1 MVNMLEDMGY
11 DTGVN
16 LDKLLAAAVK
26 MPMIVGHEVPGQVM
40 RAGKTMHLHAV
51 PNKLYTQ

>member
-1 MVNMLEDMGY
+1 MDF
-11 DTGVN
+11 DTGVD

-26 MPMIVGHEVPGQVM
+26 MPAIVGHDVTGQVM

-51 PNKLYTQ
+51 PDKLYTQ